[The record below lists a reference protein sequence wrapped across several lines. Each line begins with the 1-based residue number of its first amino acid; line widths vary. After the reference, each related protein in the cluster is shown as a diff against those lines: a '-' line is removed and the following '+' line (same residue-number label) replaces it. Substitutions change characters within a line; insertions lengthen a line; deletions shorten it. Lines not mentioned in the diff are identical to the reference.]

1 MQKTPVSNILGSY
14 VIEIDRY
21 LDERGFFQEVFS
33 TARYAPEFPEVAQ
46 TNISYSHKNV
56 IRGLHVAPFAKLC
69 TCIRGSLYDVVADVR
84 KDSPTFGNWFGV
96 WLTESNQKQLFVPT
110 GCAHGFF
117 SAEDNTILCYQQ
129 DGLYSPKF
137 EHEIHFQDPTL
148 GIVWP
153 EVESYIVSAK
163 DQAAKDLQT
172 VLNLLKR

>member
-14 VIEIDRY
+14 VIEINRHV
-21 LDERGFFQEVFS
+21 DERGFFQEIFS

-129 DGLYSPKF
+129 DGLYSPQF
-137 EHEIHFQDPTL
+137 EHEIHFQDSIL
-148 GIVWP
+148 NIQWP
-153 EVESYIVSAK
+153 EADKYILSDK
-163 DQAAKDLQT
+163 DKAAKDLKSL
-172 VLNLLKR
+172 LNK